1 MSKMIGEIDRYYELY
16 LYKRDPK
23 IKAERM
29 KYKTESEVE
38 LAKTELK
45 KNYVY
50 CEIFMFVKIDENKA
64 LGKKNNKEKIIE
76 SRFKLASEGVLQGW
90 KDEYI

>member
-1 MSKMIGEIDRYYELY
+1 MTKMIGEIDRYYELY

-23 IKAERM
+23 IKADRI

-38 LAKTELK
+38 IAKK
-45 KNYVY
+45 DFKNNYVY
-50 CEIFMFVKIDENKA
+50 CETFMFVKIDENKA

-76 SRFKLASEGVLQGW
+76 TRFKLASEGVLHGW
-90 KDEYI
+90 KDLI